1 MAMLEKTKGAT
12 CLLDFAIHEVWHLF
26 AAHAEVVLIYF
37 YLFFY
42 LLCNSLWAN
51 VNP

>member
-37 YLFFY
+37 YFYLFFTCY
-42 LLCNSLWAN
+42 ATVCGLM
-51 VNP
+51 